1 MKLVLFVSLIIFTS
15 SSCSQKGFVSV
26 SKKIEKECTSV
37 KRKWKGTSFHELRTK
52 LYNEGRLNFIN
63 SDFDTLYI
71 LESYE
76 IESGTYVS
84 RIWNKKD
91 VLNYTYSRNSFSF
104 DQQKLFTD
112 YTIQLVQNWD
122 TATIRKEENVNA
134 NSLPEK
140 YINATRVFIANAKA
154 KIECIK
160 FKEFFKLE
168 RDR

>member
-1 MKLVLFVSLIIFTS
+1 MKLALFVSLIIFA

-26 SKKIEKECTSV
+26 SKKIEKRCTGV
-37 KRKWKGTSFHELRTK
+37 KGKWKGTSFHELRTK
-52 LYNEGRLNFIN
+52 LYNEGKLNFIHP
-63 SDFDTLYI
+63 DFDTLYI

-91 VLNYTYSRNSFSF
+91 VLSYTYNKNSFSF

-112 YTIQLVQNWD
+112 YTVQLVQNWD
-122 TATIRKEENVNA
+122 TATIRKEESMNA
-134 NSLPEK
+134 SSLPEK
-140 YINATRVFIANAKA
+140 YINATRVFIANTKA